1 MHERSQPC
9 NKKSFTFNTLIMFF
23 PLPLFFLIHRLRV
36 LCVRLCSSVFACV
49 CVRVCLCTCGCDVDR
64 GRGALPEKSPDNHGY
79 LRGAVGGGHRVCGC
93 LL

>member
-9 NKKSFTFNTLIMFF
+9 NKKSFTFKTLIMFF
-23 PLPLFFLIHRLRV
+23 PLPLFFSHTLSA
-36 LCVRLCSSVFACV
+36 CVVCSPVFACV